1 MKNKFLTI
9 LIILLGYNS
18 SKITAMEIQNIE
30 NNENLVNFVTKK
42 VSYKIDTNN
51 QIIKAA
57 IDKQEN
63 MLSSNIDLKKDDLT
77 TGDLHDK
84 YISRSLPHIFL
95 VDKTDPKKLPTILI
109 PENLFFSTIIYRP
122 DIENKLNGKDPEKIN
137 IKELDQ
143 YITDSDNGVILLT
156 YTKIATYIKNSITLL
171 TKKKILKEKY
181 LFDIEDLVAKMLDN
195 TKEIEKYSDTSQYW
209 IWENRKYFILFILQ
223 ALKKQNLK
231 ILNFTN
237 IQNRLYYYIEHLAK
251 AHNGQS
257 IEIDQD
263 LEENMQTVKLNMDMD
278 LFINFFVKQEIINE
292 IYNIENYGNSLNQ
305 HLTQL
310 ETYILKKFIE
320 TEETNKIEDNQNK
333 TQLTIAKNNY
343 NYSKEFI
350 NIISLLIT
358 INDIRFACYRTREN
372 DGGEATKWG
381 THSNGFFKITKQF
394 NQEFLLP
401 FLNTCKE
408 KNINDSPKIP
418 TFLFLNYPEQA
429 EEIEIEK
436 QKRKQLHILRT

>member
-18 SKITAMEIQNIE
+18 SKITAMEIENIK
-30 NNENLVNFVTKK
+30 NNEYSVNFVIKNL
-42 VSYKIDTNN
+42 SYKIDTNN

-418 TFLFLNYPEQA
+418 TFLFLNYPEQ
-429 EEIEIEK
+429 
-436 QKRKQLHILRT
+436 

>member
-1 MKNKFLTI
+1 
-9 LIILLGYNS
+9 
-18 SKITAMEIQNIE
+18 
-30 NNENLVNFVTKK
+30 
-42 VSYKIDTNN
+42 
-51 QIIKAA
+51 
-57 IDKQEN
+57 
-63 MLSSNIDLKKDDLT
+63 LT

-418 TFLFLNYPEQA
+418 TFLFLNYPEQ
-429 EEIEIEK
+429 
-436 QKRKQLHILRT
+436 